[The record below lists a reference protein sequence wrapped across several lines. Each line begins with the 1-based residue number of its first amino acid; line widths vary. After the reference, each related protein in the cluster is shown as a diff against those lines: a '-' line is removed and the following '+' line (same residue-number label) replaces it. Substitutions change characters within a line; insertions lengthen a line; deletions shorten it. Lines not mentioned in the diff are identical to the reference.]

1 LFLASL
7 LDDTIYGYQNPSS
20 SEKSGSRLSLVN
32 ESILFDHGSDSKQCL
47 PVAGC
52 VFLLPVTFP
61 CRSNLIWSQ
70 FVSKGMAEPP
80 LSKFTPK
87 TAVHVSSPD
96 QIAFAGRGTTCYRC
110 STIRRRLLLLKQGN
124 TSAHEIFFSVSETLS
139 PEKPMKLSNRTPSL
153 RDTPVNQI
161 QIAVLDSW
169 ATQNRVPEGYQDAAQ
184 EHNCILIRRRVLQW
198 LKFFKRQKPILVF
211 VRRRA
216 GFLFGDQIRLN
227 DNVW

>member
-1 LFLASL
+1 MLELLRDHVLFFLSLAYYLPLLPISSPIAHTPGRNLFLASL

-96 QIAFAGRGTTCYRC
+96 QIAFPGRGTTCYRC

-124 TSAHEIFFSVSETLS
+124 TSAHEIFFSVSESLS

-153 RDTPVNQI
+153 RDTQVNQI
-161 QIAVLDSW
+161 QITVIESFA
-169 ATQNRVPEGYQDAAQ
+169 
-184 EHNCILIRRRVLQW
+184 
-198 LKFFKRQKPILVF
+198 RQ
-211 VRRRA
+211 
-216 GFLFGDQIRLN
+216 
-227 DNVW
+227 